1 MIIDVQITDIPSP
14 NITYQKRGSLSIS
27 CMVQFFIF
35 REEGFFLEMAFFP
48 SIDKLSSSGLWRII
62 KKIGID
68 NGIAINP
75 RVRYASLH
83 EKKVDK
89 MVIICKLVDSP
100 NILLK
105 AVNPRA
111 RFLFDSKKLTA
122 TVRGTTFCKLGPA
135 IARMIMYMKKNCHS
149 VWTLLKVIIP
159 IPTNSADKNIIHLGP
174 NLSTLFPMNGL
185 MHPAAQVPNVAVKA
199 MVFLSQDI
207 LLTIRS
213 CTPPNVDWAKAVAIN

>member
-1 MIIDVQITDIPSP
+1 M
-14 NITYQKRGSLSIS
+14 
-27 CMVQFFIF
+27 
-35 REEGFFLEMAFFP
+35 
-48 SIDKLSSSGLWRII
+48 
-62 KKIGID
+62 
-68 NGIAINP
+68 
-75 RVRYASLH
+75 
-83 EKKVDK
+83 
-89 MVIICKLVDSP
+89 IICKLVDSP

-105 AVNPRA
+105 AVNPSA

-135 IARMIMYMKKNCHS
+135 TARMIMYTKKNCHN
-149 VWTLLKVIIP
+149 VCTLLNVIIP

-174 NLSTLFPMNGL
+174 NRSTLFPMNGL
-185 MHPAAQVPNVAVKA
+185 MDPAAQVPNVAVKA